1 MSNSNGAAVNI
12 HNVSFAY
19 TGYDGKL
26 TPVYGGITLG
36 IERQK
41 VTALMGASGA
51 GKSTLGKLLAGN
63 LAPRTGTVEW
73 SSDFEALRDRFY
85 LDQDPAGV
93 YSPWLSVGANVREP
107 LKVLGWPKDNLSSW
121 SEEVIAKFELN
132 RFVDRFPKHLSG
144 GQRSRLALARVLAW
158 KPKAIIL
165 DEYLADLDTVT
176 RQRVIQILR
185 DYVKSEGMTVILI
198 SHATTDVALVADRC
212 LVFGGSPAHVIADID
227 IAELRSRLDIVEVQS
242 NLAAQVAKV
251 QYLYAQ
257 PN

>member
-1 MSNSNGAAVNI
+1 MSGSNGTAVNL
-12 HNVSFAY
+12 NDVSFAY
-19 TGYDGKL
+19 AGYDGKL
-26 TPVYGGITLG
+26 TPVYEGLTVG
-36 IERQK
+36 IERRR

-63 LAPRTGTVEW
+63 LMPRAGSVKW
-73 SSDFEALRDRFY
+73 SPDFVDKRDRFY

-93 YSPWLSVGANVREP
+93 YSPWLSVEANVREP
-107 LKVLGWPKDNLSSW
+107 LKVLGWPKNRISSW
-121 SEEVIAKFELN
+121 SDEVLSKFELK
-132 RFVDRFPKHLSG
+132 RLVDRFPKQLSG
-144 GQRSRLALARVLAW
+144 GQQSRLALARVLAW
-158 KPKAIIL
+158 RPKAVIL

-176 RQRVIQILR
+176 RQRVIRILR
-185 DYVKSEGMTVILI
+185 DFVESEGMTVILI

-227 IAELRSRLDIVEVQS
+227 VAELRSRFDILEVQS

>member
-1 MSNSNGAAVNI
+1 MVGSNGTAVHI
-12 HNVSFAY
+12 KDVTFAY
-19 TGYDGKL
+19 AGFDGRL
-26 TPVYGGITLG
+26 APVYEGLTLG
-36 IERQK
+36 IERRK

-63 LAPRTGTVEW
+63 LTPKVGSVEW
-73 SSDFEALRDRFY
+73 SSDFAAMRDRFY

-93 YSPWLSVGANVREP
+93 YSPWLSVEANVREP
-107 LKVLGWPKDNLSSW
+107 LKILRWPRDRIASW
-121 SEEVIAKFELN
+121 SDEVLSKFELK
-132 RFVDRFPKHLSG
+132 RLVDRFPKQLSG
-144 GQRSRLALARVLAW
+144 GQKSRLALARVLAW
-158 KPKAIIL
+158 QPRAVVL

-185 DYVKSEGMTVILI
+185 DFVESEGMTVILI

-227 IAELRSRLDIVEVQS
+227 IAELRSRFDILEVQS